1 MSFSYKVM
9 WFQKTQFLMVG
20 AYDVRVK
27 VCFAIIAKPRNI
39 LPIASFLD
47 LFEGRSGIAS
57 IRRSY
62 HRNVVS
68 SNVGY

>member
-1 MSFSYKVM
+1 
-9 WFQKTQFLMVG
+9 VG

-27 VCFAIIAKPRNI
+27 LCFAITTKPINI

-47 LFEGRSGIAS
+47 LFEGRSSIAS

-62 HRNVVS
+62 HREVVF

>member
-1 MSFSYKVM
+1 
-9 WFQKTQFLMVG
+9 MVG
-20 AYDVRVK
+20 TYDVRIK
-27 VCFAIIAKPRNI
+27 ICFAIIAKPRNI
-39 LPIASFLD
+39 LHVASFLD
-47 LFEGRSGIAS
+47 LFEGRSGIVS

>member
-1 MSFSYKVM
+1 
-9 WFQKTQFLMVG
+9 MVG
-20 AYDVRVK
+20 TYDVRVK

-47 LFEGRSGIAS
+47 LFEGRSGTAS